1 MGELATADRAARI
14 GLRLE
19 DEHAPPGVGEQVG
32 GHEPV
37 GSRPD
42 HDRVDVSHRLDGTPR
57 PASPLAPASRH
68 DPAVRTPPTAVPA
81 FALSSVH
88 LVEQGTEVL
97 RDLDWTAAADDRWV
111 VLGPNGSGKTSIL
124 RLLSFGRGPSRGT
137 VTVLGDTYGA
147 IDVRRAR
154 RRIGLASS
162 ALLQQ
167 LRPSLSA
174 HDVVLTGADAALET
188 WWSTYDDAQH
198 ERADELLEL
207 VGCGGHAAQELATL
221 SEGERKRVLV
231 ARVLMAEP
239 ELLLF
244 DEPCAGLDL
253 GGREAMVEG
262 LADLAQSGHS
272 AGGRPLVMVTHHLE
286 EIPPGITHALL
297 LRKGELVGAGPV
309 AETLTSA
316 AVSATFGVPV
326 AVDRADGRW
335 FARIRQSRPVGTI

>member
-1 MGELATADRAARI
+1 VTNRDAFVLA
-14 GLRLE
+14 G
-19 DEHAPPGVGEQVG
+19 
-32 GHEPV
+32 
-37 GSRPD
+37 
-42 HDRVDVSHRLDGTPR
+42 
-57 PASPLAPASRH
+57 
-68 DPAVRTPPTAVPA
+68 
-81 FALSSVH
+81 VH
-88 LVEQGTEVL
+88 LVEQGTVVL
-97 RDLDWTAAADDRWV
+97 HHLDWTAHTDERWV

-124 RLLSFGRGPSRGT
+124 RLLSFLRSPSRGT
-137 VTVLGDTYGA
+137 VTVLGDTYGSV
-147 IDVRRAR
+147 DVRRAR

-167 LRPSLSA
+167 LRPSLTA
-174 HDVVLTGADAALET
+174 HDAVLTAADAALET

-253 GGREAMVEG
+253 GGREAMVEV
-262 LADLAQSGHS
+262 LADLARAGPSD
-272 AGGRPLVMVTHHLE
+272 GGRPLVMVTHHLE

-297 LRKGELVGAGPV
+297 LRKGEVVAAGPV
-309 AETLTSA
+309 AESLTSA
-316 AVSATFGVPV
+316 AVSATFGLRV
-326 AVDRADGRW
+326 AVDGTDGRW
-335 FARIRQSRPVGTI
+335 FARIRQ